1 MAICICVLSVFAV
14 IFVIPFVEEWPYEI
28 HFTLENIRNV
38 LRDKELS
45 NVYLNSLY
53 VAFYTA
59 AFWNAACI
67 WKRSGYSKK
76 QGEQKVLKQIIDGI
90 AMVTNTIP
98 GMVLGLAFLFC
109 FFRYRYSEYIFDHG
123 DLQYDSFLF
132 NAVSDDERISCKDEC
147 LLGNYSHAHGRQLD
161 QNDPESCYT
170 QRHFNHNPGVQLLL
184 Y

>member
-1 MAICICVLSVFAV
+1 M

-59 AFWNAACI
+59 VFGTLLVYGSALVTA
-67 WKRSGYSKK
+67 RS
-76 QGEQKVLKQIIDGI
+76 KVSRRFKQIIDGI

-109 FFRYRYSEYIFDHG
+109 FPVPVFRIHFDHG